1 MAEHGMK
8 DRRWHKRT
16 KGVSHKLPEG
26 YVIKPHPAFNRNR
39 VRGGHGKKPV
49 GGVTVDEATKLV
61 MAPAGAEP
69 ENIPT
74 VVVDKPLPEGGKKT
88 TKKKKE
94 TNK

>member
-26 YVIKPHPAFNRNR
+26 HVIKPHPAFNKDRAR
-39 VRGGHGKKPV
+39 VGRAYKPPV
-49 GGVTVDEATKLV
+49 GKAVGIQAA
-61 MAPAGAEP
+61 APTDT
-69 ENIPT
+69 PT
-74 VVVDKPLPEGGKKT
+74 VVLDKPLPETGKKT